1 MLTQSIPALLA
12 RYDRLEL
19 RFLLLTLV
27 LCVMLGGV
35 FPVLVA
41 RYGHSVDLGVWLLV
55 WILLATFW
63 VELPL
68 FHLLRPAAPL
78 VAWLLFYIGWGIM
91 AAAYPI
97 FDEGYRL
104 AFRFLSIVAA
114 MAVVTSRPGRLR
126 VFADAVQWVLV
137 VNLAVAVLLMARPGY
152 RSLALFEG
160 LDLESGGDR
169 FAGIWG
175 NANLAGLVSLMV
187 LVLSRWASRWQAR
200 IGRISG
206 LVIIYLTASRTAA
219 WILVALGLL
228 YLAFAAT
235 RRVRLN
241 VLALAV
247 VLAVAGWFAL
257 KSSGNDLDAML
268 ASNPTVARVLD
279 VQEART
285 EEAGGGSRR
294 EVLQDWLRMVPSEPW
309 YGYGLY
315 TLFGAEGDESVA
327 RPGFPAIGPHNLY
340 LGIFLDVGG
349 LGLAAF
355 LAILLYQIRTIRRL
369 PLIPSAR
376 HALFAFCLLLL
387 VFSNFN
393 HNMLTGYAGWMA
405 FSLMFLLPASPALVG
420 QRFRTRGTLA
430 DDRR

>member
-12 RYDRLEL
+12 RYDPMEM
-19 RFLLLTLV
+19 RFLLLTLI
-27 LCVMLGGV
+27 LCVMLGGL
-35 FPVLVA
+35 FPALVA
-41 RYGHSVDLGVWLLV
+41 RYGHSVDLGVWLLL

-68 FHLLRPAAPL
+68 FQLLRPAAPL
-78 VAWLLFYIGWGIM
+78 VAWLLFYIGWGVM

-114 MAVVTSRPGRLR
+114 TAVVTSRPGRLR

-137 VNLAVAVLLMARPGY
+137 ANLAVAVLLTVRPEY
-152 RSLALFEG
+152 RSLAIFET
-160 LDLESGGDR
+160 LDLDPGADR

-175 NANLAGLVSLMV
+175 NANLAGLVALMV
-187 LVLSRWASRWQAR
+187 LVLSRWASRWQAW

-206 LVIIYLTASRTAA
+206 LLIIYLTASRTAT
-219 WILVALGLL
+219 WILVALALH
-228 YLAFAAT
+228 YLGFAAT
-235 RRVRLN
+235 RRVRRNVVALAL
-241 VLALAV
+241 VLAIA
-247 VLAVAGWFAL
+247 AFFAF
-257 KSSGNDLDAML
+257 KSSGSDLEAML
-268 ASNPTVARVLD
+268 ANNPTVARVLD

-294 EVLQDWLRMVPSEPW
+294 DVFLDWLRMVPSEPW
-309 YGYGLY
+309 HGYGLY
-315 TLFGAEGDESVA
+315 TLFGAEGSEAVP

-349 LGLAAF
+349 VGLAAF
-355 LAILLYQIRTIRRL
+355 LAVLLYQLRAIRRL

-376 HALFAFCLLLL
+376 QAIFAFCLLLL

-405 FSLMFLLPASPALVG
+405 FSLMFLLPASPALAG
-420 QRFRTRGTLA
+420 QRVRAGGAFAEG
-430 DDRR
+430 RR